1 MGIILNMRKSSY
13 LIKKSCG
20 TFQETGLTILST
32 EHKIEANGGVGAYT
46 VVSVMCDCNKNNNEN
61 LIRTRYTPL

>member
-1 MGIILNMRKSSY
+1 MRKSSY

-32 EHKIEANGGVGAYT
+32 EHKIEANGGVAAYT
-46 VVSVMCDCNKNNNEN
+46 VVSVMCDCNKNNNE
-61 LIRTRYTPL
+61 T